1 MNENKQYVT
10 LSAIDPFLVD
20 NLPDCTESKAR
31 NKDYIN

>member
-1 MNENKQYVT
+1 MSENKSKIQ
-10 LSAIDPFLVD
+10 LSAIDPFVVD

>member
-1 MNENKQYVT
+1 MSENKSKIL
-10 LSAIDPFLVD
+10 LSAIDPFVVD

>member
-1 MNENKQYVT
+1 MSENKQYVT

-20 NLPDCTESKAR
+20 TLPDSTESKAR